1 MCDVEGLNIY
11 VLDSFDT
18 MATLLSKEATFVATK
33 IVSFNKQLFREQL
46 RIVSG
51 EDEFA
56 EIYIPLVDEKHD
68 MFNLQEFSKTLGITI
83 PPRDPEIHPTY
94 EDYAVRK
101 GDKQPVCILPGS
113 YAVICKSAD
122 GCSWENEWWFIKIV
136 PKSMPAIHK
145 DIYEQEF
152 MQSWDN
158 IRQMLLVHND
168 RGSLPRDN
176 FETLIDFAY
185 EMGYKKALGL

>member
-18 MATLLSKEATFVATK
+18 MATLLSEEATFVATK
-33 IVSFNKQLFREQL
+33 IRDFNKQKLVNAL
-46 RIVSG
+46 RIASG

-56 EIYIPLVDEKHD
+56 EIFIPLVNDKFD
-68 MFNLQEFSKTLGITI
+68 MYNLRDISDGLGITI
-83 PPRDPEIHPTY
+83 PARDPDIHPTWDDL
-94 EDYAVRK
+94 EVRRRNIE
-101 GDKQPVCILPGS
+101 PVSITPGS
-113 YAVICKSAD
+113 YAVICKYAI
-122 GCSWENEWWFIKIV
+122 GCSWDVEWWFIKIV

-158 IRQMLLVHND
+158 IRQMLLVDND